1 MSEKKVVGKNIFIAT
16 LIICIAVSIGLVSV
30 LVTYLPVVSS
40 LESQLVEKDQEL
52 TNLNTTITNL
62 SLQTIALQEDL
73 DQANAAVALLQGNYQ
88 SVIDSYLNIIY
99 LQTSGYLL
107 NQAGFSQN
115 GNETTQVFYSE
126 LEYAGYV
133 SVNVESNSTTTYV
146 QVIYDSYGVNFNQKI
161 TIGESGSTAFPIL
174 PGEVEINIGN
184 EESINGVSCTT
195 TINYVY

>member
-30 LVTYLPVVSS
+30 LVTYLPVVSN